1 MHPQMSDICCD
12 IDNHLKISQ
21 KSFSKFRRS
30 LNGDGTLR
38 YCANMDESARITLTE
53 IAYNKM
59 VCMMQEAAEDNL
71 ERPFFVIFDEEKL
84 VGFDL
89 VVGLP
94 GDEESC
100 EHTMEHVAAAQRVID
115 EYNEC
120 FCEMESTLKMSVG
133 HTHPVH
139 DCEKFVFGGAIV
151 RKNTRYGAF
160 PSDVMGTLADWQSQ
174 ALESTGN
181 ELLAIEEIIRS
192 KAYKHHSEDYVESY
206 YSSHRPGFLG
216 GIDNVSASK
225 YHWICTP
232 RMHQIGV
239 FEVPENDYG
248 SVIYHPWAVAQSP
261 VALPDEEKDK
271 T

>member
-1 MHPQMSDICCD
+1 MHPQMSDICRD

-38 YCANMDESARITLTE
+38 YRTNMEVSATITLTE
-53 IAYNKM
+53 VAYNKM
-59 VCMMQEAAEDNL
+59 VSMMLEAAEDNL

-84 VGFDL
+84 LGFDL

-100 EHTMEHVAAAQRVID
+100 EHTVEHVAAAQRVID

-120 FCEMESTLKMSVG
+120 FHEMESTLKMSVG
-133 HTHPVH
+133 HTHPVNNY
-139 DCEKFVFGGAIV
+139 ESSVFGGAVV
-151 RKNTRYGAF
+151 RGTTKYGAF
-160 PSDVMGTLADWQSQ
+160 PSDIMGKLDDWQSQ
-174 ALESTGN
+174 ARESTGN

-192 KAYKHHSEDYVESY
+192 KAYKHHSEDYIESY

-216 GIDNVSASK
+216 GCDNVSASK

-239 FEVPENDYG
+239 FEVPEDDYG
-248 SVIYHPWAVAQSP
+248 SVVYHPWELARGREGDA
-261 VALPDEEKDK
+261 AR
-271 T
+271 